1 MATNSSDSSKHDAA
15 SYRSPSG
22 DIVDYPKS
30 GPGSVEAGYEMT
42 DVNAGGILVFIGGL
56 FSFVIVFFFFCFF
69 MGRVINEAIQKQD
82 GPADRWHQAQSMFA
96 GAKNVKVGNKEERGK
111 REDLK
116 SNAVIVQQELQTMTT
131 SFPGPRLQTDD
142 GNQDTADLHA
152 REDLLLDHYSRTPGD
167 KGIRIPIDR
176 AMQLI
181 AERGLPVAAAAQ
193 TGQVLAEDAEPT
205 VTAPLT
211 SGFARTGYELDTIE
225 AREQK
230 MAFGRATS
238 EHAELKPVKRP

>member
-1 MATNSSDSSKHDAA
+1 MATNHPKSNNGEYPA
-15 SYRSPSG
+15 SNG
-22 DIVDYPKS
+22 DIGDYPQS
-30 GPGSVEAGYEMT
+30 GPGSIEAGYETT
-42 DVNAGGILVFIGGL
+42 DVNAGGIVVFIGGL

-82 GPADRWHQAQSMFA
+82 GPADRWHQGQQMFA
-96 GAKNVKVGNKEERGK
+96 GAGDVMVGAKQERGK

-116 SNAVIVQQELQTMTT
+116 SNAAIVQQELHTMTT

-152 REDLLLDHYSRTPGD
+152 REDLLLDHYSRSPGD
-167 KGIRIPIDR
+167 QGIRIPIDR

-181 AERGLPVAAAAQ
+181 AERGLPVSPTAQ
-193 TGQVLAEDAEPT
+193 QGQMLAEDAKPV

-225 AREQK
+225 ARAQR
-230 MAFGRATS
+230 MAFGKATS

>member
-1 MATNSSDSSKHDAA
+1 MATNSPKMNAGDYEAPH
-15 SYRSPSG
+15 G
-22 DIVDYPKS
+22 DIIDYPKS
-30 GPGSVEAGYEMT
+30 GPGSVEAGYETT

-82 GPADRWHQAQSMFA
+82 GPPDRWHKGQQMFA
-96 GAKNVKVGNKEERGK
+96 GAGNVKAGSTDVRGK

-116 SNAVIVQQELQTMTT
+116 SNAAIVQQELQTMTT

-152 REDLLLDHYSRTPGD
+152 REDLLLDHYSRTPGQP
-167 KGIRIPIDR
+167 GVRIPIDR

-181 AERGLPVAAAAQ
+181 AERGLPVAVSVQ
-193 TGQVLAEDAEPT
+193 QGQMLAEDTRPV

-230 MAFGRATS
+230 MAFGKATS

>member
-1 MATNSSDSSKHDAA
+1 MATNTPKSNEGSYSA
-15 SYRSPSG
+15 SNG
-22 DIVDYPKS
+22 DIGEYPVS
-30 GPGSVEAGYEMT
+30 GPESVEVGYETT
-42 DVNAGGILVFIGGL
+42 DVNAGGIVVFIGGL
-56 FSFVIVFFFFCFF
+56 FSFVLVFFFFCFF

-82 GPADRWHQAQSMFA
+82 GPTDRWHQGKLMFA
-96 GAKNVKVGNKEERGK
+96 GAADVKVGNKEEHGK

-116 SNAVIVQQELQTMTT
+116 SNAAMVQQELQTMTT

-152 REDLLLDHYSRTPGD
+152 REDLLLDHYSRAPGEQ
-167 KGIRIPIDR
+167 GIRIPIDR

-181 AERGLPVAAAAQ
+181 AERGLPVAPGAQ
-193 TGQVLAEDAEPT
+193 QGQMLAEDAKPL

-230 MAFGRATS
+230 MAFGKATS

>member
-1 MATNSSDSSKHDAA
+1 MATNTPKNNGGEYPAA
-15 SYRSPSG
+15 QG
-22 DIVDYPKS
+22 DIGDYPQS
-30 GPGSVEAGYEMT
+30 GPGSVEAGYETT
-42 DVNAGGILVFIGGL
+42 DVNAGGIVVFIGGL
-56 FSFVIVFFFFCFF
+56 FSFVIIFFFFCFF

-82 GPADRWHQAQSMFA
+82 GPVDRWHQGKQMFA
-96 GAKNVKVGNKEERGK
+96 GAGDVKVGNKEERGK

-116 SNAVIVQQELQTMTT
+116 SSAAMEQQQLQTMTT

-152 REDLLLDHYSRTPGD
+152 REDLLLDHYSRTPGEQ
-167 KGIRIPIDR
+167 GIRIPIDR

-181 AERGLPVAAAAQ
+181 AEHGLPVAPAAQ
-193 TGQVLAEDAEPT
+193 QGQMLAEDSKPV
-205 VTAPLT
+205 VTPPLT
-211 SGFARTGYELDTIE
+211 SGFARTGYELETIE

-238 EHAELKPVKRP
+238 EHAELKPVK